1 MPNWKKVVTS
11 GSKAVLQTLEVN
23 PQPSSA
29 TTTHGANLQIMSS
42 GSGTQYGLLISGSTF
57 NGIPL
62 ALIQTSGS
70 GTTGQGEFIYGK
82 GKNGEDSFRIRQG
95 AGGAGTFALFCSE
108 STDRQFITH
117 QFSDP
122 TQGAVSY
129 VNYSED
135 SRSNAY
141 FGIGVNN
148 PSSHLHVSGNAILTG
163 DIQIGTGT
171 VAISGSAGTISA
183 SGAISASDL
192 FLGGGS
198 DSFIDVDG
206 HITASGA
213 VSASGT
219 GLFGALKI
227 NGTDYLGNPTTLSE
241 LDESTDA
248 TDDKII
254 LWDQNASA
262 WKYMTLDNLQDSI
275 DTTGGGGG
283 SVSGDT
289 FATDLRIGRDSDNHI
304 DFTTDNQIDFDVDG
318 ETAFIIKNTSDSGS
332 IAVSGSV
339 KIQPQTTV
347 PALSESRLY
356 NVTSENGA
364 VVDDLHFGTD
374 GLTPAFAFVTLD
386 DDSTDTG
393 SEIAFGVGSAVTT
406 TSHNMRVTHDSS
418 TDGVLIHP
426 QLSGTYKVTANLFT
440 DDSSGGTAVY
450 DINVGGSTVYTAT
463 AKTHQSVDPVNR
475 TLIYIGEITSGSSIQ
490 VTADGSSFHYD
501 LGSSFMAE
509 RLS

>member
-1 MPNWKKVVTS
+1 MPNWKKVITS

-108 STDRQFITH
+108 SNDRQFITH

-198 DSFIDVDG
+198 DSFIDVNG
-206 HITASGA
+206 HITASGNI
-213 VSASGT
+213 SASGDGLGHTLGGRVSINYGNGGSMT
-219 GLFGALKI
+219 GSLSNGEGYGEIVQFGPMNSAVTKGDVVSYRNASVGWI
-227 NGTDYLGNPTTLSE
+227 RADKDTGYAATSIMGVCIDPAADGSTTL
-241 LDESTDA
+241 TDP
-248 TDDKII
+248 KILLKGVVRLGAGHI
-254 LWDQNASA
+254 A
-262 WKYMTLDNLQDSI
+262 
-275 DTTGGGGG
+275 DTTGDE
-283 SVSGDT
+283 GDPVYLQDNGHVT
-289 FATDLRIGRDSDNHI
+289 FAAPTAGGDYVRIVGYVI
-304 DFTTDNQIDFDVDG
+304 DESLD
-318 ETAFIIKNTSDSGS
+318 II
-332 IAVSGSV
+332 
-339 KIQPQTTV
+339 
-347 PALSESRLY
+347 Y
-356 NVTSENGA
+356 
-364 VVDDLHFGTD
+364 
-374 GLTPAFAFVTLD
+374 LD
-386 DDSTDTG
+386 PDKTWV
-393 SEIAFGVGSAVTT
+393 EIA
-406 TSHNMRVTHDSS
+406 
-418 TDGVLIHP
+418 
-426 QLSGTYKVTANLFT
+426 
-440 DDSSGGTAVY
+440 
-450 DINVGGSTVYTAT
+450 
-463 AKTHQSVDPVNR
+463 
-475 TLIYIGEITSGSSIQ
+475 
-490 VTADGSSFHYD
+490 
-501 LGSSFMAE
+501 
-509 RLS
+509 